1 MIILPALQD
10 SWVEKI
16 IALKPLYRQPKPSKS
31 QTPHKPITLFLPP
44 HGQEPQ
50 KQLSPHQ
57 TGIWARPLPR
67 GANPQVHTVFNV
79 NGLLEPGA
87 SEALPNT
94 LLLRI
99 VAQSTSDG
107 PLTQ

>member
-1 MIILPALQD
+1 MIILSALQN
-10 SWVEKI
+10 SWVDKI
-16 IALKPLYRQPKPSKS
+16 IDLKPLYRQPKPSKS
-31 QTPHKPITLFLPP
+31 QTPYRPIIPFFPP

-57 TGIWARPLPR
+57 TGIRARPLPR
-67 GANPQVHTVFNV
+67 GAYPQVHTVFDV
-79 NGLLEPGA
+79 NGVLEPGA
-87 SEALPNT
+87 SETMPNT
-94 LLLRI
+94 LLLRT